1 MDGLARRGKGKVT
14 PMSDLVVETTG
25 LRKVYRDRGRG
36 VVAVDN
42 LDLAVERGG
51 VHGFLGPN
59 GSGKTTTIRMLL
71 GLARPDSGTIAVLGQ
86 QYPQRIPVVLAR
98 VGALLERGQFTPDLT
113 GRRNLELLAGAASL
127 PTSRVDEVLEKVDL
141 VDVAQRRYRGYSL
154 GMSRRLG
161 LAAALLKNP
170 ELVILDEPSNG
181 LDPAGI
187 RDMRDTIPRLADSG
201 VSVLLSSHILAEVQQ
216 VCSSV
221 SIISEGSLLKSGRVR
236 DLIGE
241 STSRTRVGVADP
253 DRAARL
259 LLETGY
265 EVVRQDAFLLV
276 EGHEHPEVIT
286 NRLADH
292 GLYVYE
298 LSAIR
303 PTLESFFLKLTGHR
317 PARPEDP
324 AELAADETAE
334 HVTETGLTDVPP
346 PPPPPPGSREGEH
359 A

>member
-1 MDGLARRGKGKVT
+1 
-14 PMSDLVVETTG
+14 MSDLVIETTG
-25 LRKVYRDRGRG
+25 LRKVYRDRGRK
-36 VVAVDN
+36 VVAVDD

-59 GSGKTTTIRMLL
+59 GSGKTTTIKMLL

-86 QYPQRIPVVLAR
+86 QYPKQIPAVLSR
-98 VGALLERGQFTPDLT
+98 VGALLERGQFAPDLT

-127 PTSRVDEVLEKVDL
+127 PASRVGEVLEKVDL
-141 VDVAQRRYRGYSL
+141 TEVAKRRYRGYSL

-161 LAAALLKNP
+161 IAAALLKNP
-170 ELVILDEPSNG
+170 ELMILDEPSNG

-187 RDMRDTIPRLADSG
+187 RDMRDTIPRLTDSG
-201 VSVLLSSHILAEVQQ
+201 VSVMLSSHILAEVQQ

-221 SIISEGSLLKSGRVR
+221 SIIGDGKLLKSGRVR

-253 DRAARL
+253 DRATAL
-259 LLETGY
+259 LLQAGY
-265 EVVRQDAFLLV
+265 EVVREGSFLVV

-286 NRLADH
+286 RRLADH
-292 GLYVYE
+292 DLFVYE
-298 LSAIR
+298 VSAIR

-324 AELAADETAE
+324 AEWAADETAE
-334 HVTETGLTDVPP
+334 HVTEAGLTDIPP
-346 PPPPPPGSREGEH
+346 PPPEPAGDDR